1 MSGYFL
7 VYRGLHDKPLF
18 KSNQP
23 FSRFEAW
30 LDTIELAN
38 FTESSFRH
46 NSTMFPIPRGAVGT
60 SYRALAKRWKWSVD
74 RVIRELKLWSGQG
87 MVDLD
92 TRQGYLH
99 VTICNYEQ
107 YQNPHDADATETRH
121 AHDTD
126 ATRTSTNQ
134 KKEKKEKKE
143 KNKEPPTPYPD
154 WLPLD
159 AWNAYLEVRQK
170 LRAPNTSNAL
180 TLLLTKLTALRD
192 AGHDPRR
199 VIEQSIERGWRS
211 FFQPKGDTH
220 ENPRRQF
227 TPGPTK
233 DQRARGAVMR
243 AAERL
248 GFAPQSEPREPA
260 ETRDA
265 PVP

>member
-30 LDTIELAN
+30 LDAIELAN
-38 FTESSFRH
+38 FSESSFRH
-46 NSTMFPIPRGAVGT
+46 NSTVFPIPRGAIGT
-60 SYRALAKRWKWSVD
+60 SYRSLAKRWKWSVD

-87 MVDLD
+87 MVALD
-92 TRQGYLH
+92 TRHGYLH

-107 YQNPHDADATETRH
+107 YQSPNDADATLTRH
-121 AHDTD
+121 EHDSG

-134 KKEKKEKKE
+134 KKEKKEK
-143 KNKEPPTPYPD
+143 NREPLTPLPD

-170 LRAPNTSNAL
+170 LRAPNTANA
-180 TLLLTKLTALRD
+180 TSLLLVKLTTLRSE
-192 AGHDPRR
+192 GHDPKT

-211 FFQPKGDTH
+211 FFQPKGDHNARPTGTR
-220 ENPRRQF
+220 PSTIDIIRQG
-227 TPGPTK
+227 TARARAAREHGGPGPT
-233 DQRARGAVMR
+233 
-243 AAERL
+243 
-248 GFAPQSEPREPA
+248 
-260 ETRDA
+260 
-265 PVP
+265 